1 MAGHDRTG
9 SNMSKDLILLAHG
22 SGGRLSHDLVEKLFL
37 RHFGNP
43 ILLQLDDS
51 AVMDIPTTQ
60 AQASYS
66 MDRQPRIAFS
76 TDSYVVS
83 PLIFPGGDI
92 GKLAVCGTVNDLSM
106 SGAQPLWLSAGFIIE
121 EGLPLATLEQI
132 VASMAVTAK
141 AAGVQIVTGDTKV
154 VDRGSADKLFIN
166 TAGVGLVPP
175 GVTIAGNQAQPGDA
189 ILLNGTIGDH
199 GMTIMTQREGLQFAS
214 PLESDCAPLNS
225 LVAGLLQAL
234 PAGSVHC
241 LRDPTRGG
249 LATALNELAMHSQ
262 VGIEIDETLL
272 PVREPVRA
280 ACELLGLDPLY
291 VANEGKLVAIVAQE
305 VADAGLATLRAHH
318 YGREATIVG
327 HVTEAH
333 PGRVVL
339 RTRLGA
345 RRIVDMLVGEQLPR
359 IC

>member
-1 MAGHDRTG
+1 
-9 SNMSKDLILLAHG
+9 MSKDLILLAHG
-22 SGGRLSHDLVEKLFL
+22 SGGKLSHDLVEELFL
-37 RHFGNP
+37 KHFGNP
-43 ILLQLDDS
+43 VLLQLEDS
-51 AVMDIPTTQ
+51 AVVDLPA
-60 AQASYS
+60 AQAETSRAS
-66 MDRQPRIAFS
+66 DRQPRIAFS

-83 PLIFPGGDI
+83 PLVFPGGDI

-106 SGAQPLWLSAGFIIE
+106 SGARPLWISAGFIIE
-121 EGLPLATLEQI
+121 EGLPLDDLERI
-132 VASMAVTAK
+132 VASMAATA
-141 AAGVQIVTGDTKV
+141 ASAGVQIVTGDTKV

-175 GVTIAGNQAQPGDA
+175 GITVAGDRAQPGDV

-214 PLESDCAPLNS
+214 PLESDCAPLNG
-225 LVAGLLQAL
+225 LVADLLAAL
-234 PAGSVHC
+234 PAGALHC

-249 LATALNELAMHSQ
+249 LATALNELATRSQ
-262 VGIEIDETLL
+262 VGIEIDETSL
-272 PVREPVRA
+272 PMREPVRA

-291 VANEGKLVAIVAQE
+291 VANEGKLIAIVAPE
-305 VADAGLATLRAHH
+305 GAHAALATLRAHAH
-318 YGREATIVG
+318 GREAAAVG
-327 HVTEAH
+327 HVVETH

-339 RTRLGA
+339 RTALGA